1 MRLKK
6 IKIYNYRS
14 FGEEKII
21 EFNELTTFIGNNSS
35 GKTTALSAL
44 QKLFGTT
51 VGERTLVRSD
61 FHLNKDENPEDIQE
75 KNLYIEAVFEFP
87 ELKEGRNSNAI
98 PIMFQQLTV
107 DYEGEALI

>member
-1 MRLKK
+1 MVMRLKK

-14 FGEEKII
+14 FCEAKII

-44 QKLFGTT
+44 QKLFGATA
-51 VGERTLVRSD
+51 GERALVRSD

-75 KNLYIEAVFEFP
+75 KNLYIEAVFE
-87 ELKEGRNSNAI
+87 
-98 PIMFQQLTV
+98 
-107 DYEGEALI
+107 D